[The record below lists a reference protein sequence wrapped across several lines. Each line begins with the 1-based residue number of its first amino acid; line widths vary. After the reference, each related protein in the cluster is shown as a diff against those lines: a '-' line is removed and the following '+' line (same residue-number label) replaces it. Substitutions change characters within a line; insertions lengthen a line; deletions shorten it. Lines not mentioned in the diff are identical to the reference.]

1 MQITSINQLLRQI
14 YSNNVDIDP
23 KLIEN
28 LQQIEQDTTS
38 TLVDMKSDYVGNRDF
53 MDEEINAAIVAFA
66 LDIEPTAENFLYIK
80 RLGFSMGVNL
90 QRLIKYISREDSRL
104 LTEDMVDLLLT
115 PEEVKEL
122 LSEFNENHL
131 IDMADRI
138 DLLLALARSNSGEY
152 IDISTRL
159 FIDPNSQEKMQR
171 ELDQIVE
178 ILLKLDMD
186 VTAESIE
193 LVDKFVFVFQDA
205 TQEVVQL
212 LASLQN
218 GESTLEL
225 KNLMEKPEDFL
236 KFYSDIHNYEQLI
249 DTVNGQEIYHKMS
262 AFINQIERYIRLFPI
277 DEQREI
283 INLFKEELLTLEFL
297 SKILYSHDEELIRE
311 LRDRFESNIKA
322 MENSHM
328 KAALYTRIESD
339 IGETLQLQLKD
350 DFPFWLVP
358 IFSQY
363 GNSFIFGELWINKE
377 AHRQKERKSPY
388 NLYLWS
394 DLDNLGRVDICICG
408 IERNIDV
415 YMLCQAQV
423 KNLII
428 EHKENIIDI
437 LKYHNFTV
445 GIFQILDPKSQG
457 SILSYLLASS
467 TGINKD
473 IDIRV

>member
-1 MQITSINQLLRQI
+1 MQITSINQLLKQI

-38 TLVDMKSDYVGNRDF
+38 TLIDMKSDYVNNWDF
-53 MDEEINAAIVAFA
+53 IDEEINAAIVAFT
-66 LDIEPTAENFLYIK
+66 LDIEPTAENLLYIK

-90 QRLIKYISREDSRL
+90 QRLIKYISEKDSRL
-104 LTEDMVDLLLT
+104 LTEDIVDLLLT

-159 FIDPNSQEKMQR
+159 FIEPNSQEKIQQ

-186 VTAESIE
+186 ITAENIE
-193 LVDKFVFVFQDA
+193 LVDKFVFVFREQTLD
-205 TQEVVQL
+205 VVQV

-218 GESTLEL
+218 GESTLGL
-225 KNLMEKPEDFL
+225 KSLMEKPEEFL
-236 KFYSDIHNYEQLI
+236 KFYSDIHSYEQLI
-249 DTVNGQEIYHKMS
+249 DTVNKQEIYHKIS
-262 AFINQIERYIRLFPI
+262 AFIDQIERYIRLFPM

-283 INLFKEELLTLEFL
+283 INLFKEELLALEFL
-297 SKILYSHDEELIRE
+297 SKILYGHDEGLKRE
-311 LRDRFESNIKA
+311 LRDRFESNLKA
-322 MENSHM
+322 MENSNM

-350 DFPFWLVP
+350 DFPFWLIP

-363 GNSFIFGELWINKE
+363 ENSSIFGELWIKKE
-377 AHRQKERKSPY
+377 DHRQKESKPPY

-394 DLDNLGRVDICICG
+394 DFDNLGRVDMCIYG
-408 IERNIDV
+408 IEQNIDV
-415 YMLCQAQV
+415 YMLCQSQV

-428 EHKENIIDI
+428 ENKENIMDI
-437 LKYHNFTV
+437 LKYHNFSV
-445 GIFQILDPKSQG
+445 GIFQILDPKSKG

-467 TGINKD
+467 TGIDKD

>member
-159 FIDPNSQEKMQR
+159 FIDPNSQ
-171 ELDQIVE
+171 
-178 ILLKLDMD
+178 
-186 VTAESIE
+186 
-193 LVDKFVFVFQDA
+193 
-205 TQEVVQL
+205 
-212 LASLQN
+212 
-218 GESTLEL
+218 
-225 KNLMEKPEDFL
+225 
-236 KFYSDIHNYEQLI
+236 
-249 DTVNGQEIYHKMS
+249 
-262 AFINQIERYIRLFPI
+262 
-277 DEQREI
+277 
-283 INLFKEELLTLEFL
+283 
-297 SKILYSHDEELIRE
+297 
-311 LRDRFESNIKA
+311 
-322 MENSHM
+322 
-328 KAALYTRIESD
+328 
-339 IGETLQLQLKD
+339 
-350 DFPFWLVP
+350 
-358 IFSQY
+358 
-363 GNSFIFGELWINKE
+363 
-377 AHRQKERKSPY
+377 
-388 NLYLWS
+388 
-394 DLDNLGRVDICICG
+394 
-408 IERNIDV
+408 
-415 YMLCQAQV
+415 
-423 KNLII
+423 
-428 EHKENIIDI
+428 
-437 LKYHNFTV
+437 
-445 GIFQILDPKSQG
+445 
-457 SILSYLLASS
+457 
-467 TGINKD
+467 
-473 IDIRV
+473 